1 MNRIVVI
8 EDDSAILEGL
18 EATLR
23 GESYEVLTAGDGEDG
38 YRLVRDR
45 QPDLVILDLT
55 LPKMNGYEVCGQI
68 RRHGLLTPIV
78 MLTAQD
84 LEASRVQAFDA
95 GADDYVTKPF
105 SVRELLARVRAI
117 LRRSE
122 GRSDLANQRQLDDAR
137 QVQERLMPEAIPQPP
152 GFQID
157 GIWHPARITSG
168 DYFDVFALD
177 DKTTALCIADVCGK
191 GMPAALLMANLQA
204 AVRSHASSTIRPRE
218 LCGHLNRLMCRN
230 LATGEF
236 ISFFF
241 AALDHELKRLIY
253 ANAGHNQP
261 ILMSGDSVTRLN
273 RGGPVLGVLEH
284 ARYDQGDIWLGRG
297 DRLLMF
303 TDGLTESR
311 NAEDE
316 EFGEARLIDLVR
328 RFESSDATRLA
339 GDALDAARRFSN
351 QPPEDD
357 LTVVSVCVE

>member
-8 EDDSAILEGL
+8 EDDSAILKGL

-23 GESYEVLTAGDGEDG
+23 SESYEVLTAGDGEDG

-55 LPKMNGYEVCGQI
+55 LPKMDGYEVCGWM
-68 RRHGLLTPIV
+68 RRHGLVTPIL
-78 MLTAQD
+78 MLTAHD
-84 LEASRVQAFDA
+84 REANRVQALDA

-137 QVQERLMPEAIPQPP
+137 RVQERLMPDVIPQPP
-152 GFQID
+152 GFHIA
-157 GIWHPARITSG
+157 GISHPARITSG

-191 GMPAALLMANLQA
+191 GMPAAMLMANLQA
-204 AVRSHASSTIRPRE
+204 AVRSHASSTVRPE
-218 LCGHLNRLMCRN
+218 ALCGHLNRLMCRN

-241 AALDHELKRLIY
+241 AVVEHEAKRLVY
-253 ANAGHNQP
+253 SNAGHNQP
-261 ILMSGDSVTRLN
+261 ILISGDSVTRLD
-273 RGGPVLGVLEH
+273 RGGTVLGILEH
-284 ARYDQGDIWLGRG
+284 ARYDQGDIWLGPG

-303 TDGLTESR
+303 TDGIIERR

-316 EFGEARLIDLVR
+316 EFGEARLIDVVR
-328 RFESSDATRLA
+328 RFDSSDAAGLA
-339 GDALDAARRFSN
+339 EDALGAARHFSN
-351 QPPEDD
+351 DPPEDD